1 MLSRTYTIMQPEQS
15 AVQRLGSLAHL
26 DQSDLRR
33 IEEAA
38 ADARYYPAR
47 AEIVHE
53 GAEPA
58 KPTLLLRGWVA
69 HQRILPDGRRQIVG
83 LTLAGELFGRS
94 WSCQDCALTSQV
106 ALDNVVLCTAP
117 EAKAGSND

>member
-1 MLSRTYTIMQPEQS
+1 MLSRTYTIVQPEQS
-15 AVQRLGSLAHL
+15 AVRRLGSLAVL
-26 DQSDLRR
+26 AEADLRG

-69 HQRILPDGRRQIVG
+69 HQRILTDGRR
-83 LTLAGELFGRS
+83 AR
-94 WSCQDCALTSQV
+94 
-106 ALDNVVLCTAP
+106 
-117 EAKAGSND
+117 